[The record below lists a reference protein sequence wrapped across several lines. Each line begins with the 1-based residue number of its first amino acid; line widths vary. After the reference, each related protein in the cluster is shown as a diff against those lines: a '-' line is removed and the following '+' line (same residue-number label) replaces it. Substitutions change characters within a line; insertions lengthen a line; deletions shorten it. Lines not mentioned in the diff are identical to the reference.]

1 MPTVDPGSPDTLDEA
16 SVALTALA
24 DPTRRRLYRLV
35 AAAVE
40 PVSREQAAAALGV
53 PAHTAKFHLDRLVDE
68 GLLDVEFRRL
78 TGRTGPGAGRPAK
91 LYRRSEKEFA
101 LSLPQ
106 RHYDLLSEI
115 LARSVEAA
123 VAEGAAVD
131 AVAARVARDE
141 GRALG
146 ARAATEPPGGDCL
159 ERLAASLQPQGYEP
173 RVEDATMVLENCPF
187 DKIARDHTDLV
198 CGLNLE
204 FVDGVAKGLGCAE
217 LSVRLEPSAGRCC
230 VSARREAVSASPE
243 GS

>member
-1 MPTVDPGSPDTLDEA
+1 MSTLDPGSLDALEAA

-35 AAAVE
+35 AAALE

-68 GLLDVEFRRL
+68 GLLVVKFRRL

-91 LYRRSEKEFA
+91 LYRRSEQEFA

-123 VAEGAAVD
+123 VAEGAAVH
-131 AVAARVARDE
+131 AVAAGVARDE
-141 GRALG
+141 GQTLG
-146 ARAATEPPGGDCL
+146 ARAAAEQPGGDCL
-159 ERLAASLQPQGYEP
+159 DRLAASLRPHGYEP
-173 RVEDATMVLENCPF
+173 RVDDATMVLENCPF
-187 DKIARDHTDLV
+187 EKIARDHTDLV

-204 FVDGVAKGLGCAE
+204 FVQGVANGLGCAD
-217 LSVRLEPSAGRCC
+217 LCVRLAPSAGRCC
-230 VSARREAVSASPE
+230 VSARREAASPE